1 MRQPNRRRIYVSQYG
16 YFWSMSQSEW
26 RRFLADGAAGKTTN
40 LDDYGKEI
48 KTKPAAWHEVYTPL
62 DWTSD
67 DFKSEAQR

>member
-1 MRQPNRRRIYVSQYG
+1 
-16 YFWSMSQSEW
+16 MSQSEW